1 MENVA
6 VCIILYIILNTGL
19 FVAANFM
26 TNFTRTD
33 EDEYAPDTIKWG
45 QIGNTFRIMMTTL
58 SGILFPIDL
67 IYHNAQFNV
76 IDYIALAI
84 IVSVMHIA
92 LYKIA
97 KDRYSFAFLVLFLIV
112 SLVTTVTYNS
122 PI

>member
-26 TNFTRTD
+26 TNFTRTNKD
-33 EDEYAPDTIKWG
+33 KYTPDGIKWG
-45 QIGNTFRIMMTTL
+45 QIGNVFRIMMTTL
-58 SGILFPIDL
+58 SGILFPIAL
-67 IYHNAQFNV
+67 IYHNTQFSA
-76 IDYIALAI
+76 IDYISLAI

-97 KDRYSFAFLVLFLIV
+97 KDRCSFAFLTLFLIV
-112 SLVTTVTYNS
+112 SLITTVTYNS

>member
-33 EDEYAPDTIKWG
+33 KDEYTPDGVKWG
-45 QIGNTFRIMMTTL
+45 QIGNVFRIMMTTL
-58 SGILFPIDL
+58 SGVLFPIAL
-67 IYHNAQFNV
+67 IYHNTQFSA
-76 IDYIALAI
+76 IDYISLVI
-84 IVSVMHIA
+84 IMSVMHIA
-92 LYKIA
+92 LYKIT
-97 KDRYSFAFLVLFLIV
+97 KDRYSFAFLALFLIV
-112 SLVTTVTYNS
+112 SLVTTATYNS

>member
-6 VCIILYIILNTGL
+6 VCIILYIVLNTGL

-26 TNFTRTD
+26 TNFT
-33 EDEYAPDTIKWG
+33 
-45 QIGNTFRIMMTTL
+45 MTTL

-67 IYHNAQFNV
+67 IYRNAHFSM

-84 IVSVMHIA
+84 IISVMHIA

-97 KDRYSFAFLVLFLIV
+97 NDRYSFAFLVLFLIV
-112 SLVTTVTYNS
+112 SLVTTVTYTS